1 MIGNLQEF
9 QVVEVK
15 PSATSPLTK
24 QLPFMPC
31 KSQLSST
38 HNFTKISFPTIY
50 MVNTGISGKT
60 AMGEMLACVTLCPWA
75 KELFPW
81 LSLECWELATLR
93 SVWLQWACG
102 GRTAKN
108 RWPWVPACLTR
119 EGKGRHLPSQSLRQL
134 SSCSL
139 LMALALSRAGWQHWS
154 SLSV

>member
-38 HNFTKISFPTIY
+38 QNFTKISFPTIY

-60 AMGEMLACVTLCPWA
+60 AMGEMLACVTLCP
-75 KELFPW
+75 
-81 LSLECWELATLR
+81 
-93 SVWLQWACG
+93 
-102 GRTAKN
+102 
-108 RWPWVPACLTR
+108 
-119 EGKGRHLPSQSLRQL
+119 
-134 SSCSL
+134 
-139 LMALALSRAGWQHWS
+139 
-154 SLSV
+154 